1 MRKLSALLL
10 ALTLFVSLTAGFAEE
25 SAQASDSRILVVV
38 FSCTGNTKPLAEYA
52 AELLGADLYE
62 IEAAQSY
69 TEADLAYYTGGRCD
83 QEQDDP
89 DVRPAIANPLDS
101 IDQYSTIIIGHPIW
115 HGQAPRII
123 STFLESYDFSGK
135 TMTTFCTSMSSG
147 LGSSASNLYPLVSDT
162 VTWLESRRFPAGAT
176 KEDIAGWLKSIGMI
190 TAE

>member
-1 MRKLSALLL
+1 MRKLIALLL
-10 ALTLFVSLTAGFAEE
+10 VLTLFVSLTAGFAEE
-25 SAQASDSRILVVV
+25 SEQASDSHILVVV

-62 IEAAQSY
+62 IEAAQPY
-69 TEADLAYYTGGRCD
+69 TDADLAYYTGGRCD

-89 DVRPAIANPLDS
+89 DIRPAIANLPEN
-101 IDQYSTIIIGHPIW
+101 INQYSTIIIGHPIW

-135 TMTTFCTSMSSG
+135 TMTTFCTSISSG

-176 KEDIAGWLKSIGMI
+176 KEDIADWLKEIGI
-190 TAE
+190 H

>member
-1 MRKLSALLL
+1 MKRIIVVFMALILC
-10 ALTLFVSLTAGFAEE
+10 ASGIGAFAE
-25 SAQASDSRILVVV
+25 QGSDILIVV

-62 IEAAQSY
+62 IEAAQPY

-89 DVRPAIANPLDS
+89 DVRPAIANPLDG

>member
-1 MRKLSALLL
+1 MKKTILILMVLLL
-10 ALTLFVSLTAGFAEE
+10 SMSYIGAFAE
-25 SAQASDSRILVVV
+25 QNSDILVVV

-62 IEAAQSY
+62 IEAAQPY

-89 DVRPAIANPLDS
+89 DVRPAIANPQDN

-147 LGSSASNLYPLVSDT
+147 LGSSASNLYTLVPNS
-162 VTWLESRRFPAGAT
+162 VIWLESRRFPAGAS
-176 KEDIAGWLKSIGMI
+176 KEDIADWLKSIGMI

>member
-38 FSCTGNTKPLAEYA
+38 FSCTGNTKPLAEYT

-89 DVRPAIANPLDS
+89 DVRPAIANPLDG

-123 STFLESYDFSGK
+123 STFLESYDFSGR
-135 TMTTFCTSMSSG
+135 TMTTFCTSKSSG